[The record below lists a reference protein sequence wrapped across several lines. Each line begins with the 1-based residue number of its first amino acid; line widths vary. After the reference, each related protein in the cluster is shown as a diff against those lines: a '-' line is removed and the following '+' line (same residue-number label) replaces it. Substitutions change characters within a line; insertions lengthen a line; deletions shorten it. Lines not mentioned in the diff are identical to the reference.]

1 MSDSKTIEII
11 PAVKADSDAAEE
23 EVQATEAEEE
33 EEMVCPQEKLREQCR
48 ANDHH
53 VTALLQKYNDCN
65 ERVSA
70 KTKTSETCEEELFD
84 YVHALDHCVAK
95 TLWKKLK

>member
-1 MSDSKTIEII
+1 MSVSKTIEII
-11 PAVKADSDAAEE
+11 PAVKADSDDVEE
-23 EVQATEAEEE
+23 EVKATEAEEE
-33 EEMVCPQEKLREQCR
+33 EEMVCPQEQLREQCR

-53 VTALLQKYNDCN
+53 VTGLLEKYNACN

-70 KTKTSETCEEELFD
+70 KTKTNETCEEELFD
-84 YVHALDHCVAK
+84 YIHALDHCVAK